1 MKKTNFRVFADNL
14 VKGIL
19 YLLIFNIFGLILYT
33 VFLNGRNADIPENAV
48 YVSFCFRIKGILGTA
63 VFVVAVYL
71 YARFALMGSLND
83 KRIDE
88 RALLEEAFKASE
100 YKLDYNAYFKE
111 QVKKR
116 LCGYYV
122 AAALWQIPLIINYAI
137 VMPTEFTI
145 YETPI
150 TMYKWGMTSIFGY
163 ELLGNLWYF
172 GPVIFLALFLP
183 IFTFLVYKGQK
194 KWLVKPS
201 YIK

>member
-33 VFLNGRNADIPENAV
+33 VFLNGRNADIPENAAIGT
-48 YVSFCFRIKGILGTA
+48 SILSIA
-63 VFVVAVYL
+63 VFAVSVYL

-163 ELLGNLWYF
+163 ELLGKLWYL
-172 GPVIFLALFLP
+172 GPVVFLVLFLP